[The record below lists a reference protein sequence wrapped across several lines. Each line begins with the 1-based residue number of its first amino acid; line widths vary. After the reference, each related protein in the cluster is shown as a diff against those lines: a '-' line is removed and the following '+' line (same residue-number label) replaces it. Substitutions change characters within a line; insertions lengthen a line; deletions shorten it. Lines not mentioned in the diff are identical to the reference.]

1 MAVYL
6 DFDNIVISRY
16 DQVHGRNSFQKDK
29 ARGLDDD
36 KLTTA
41 TVDLGAI
48 IDFASSFGTLVLTRA
63 YADWSAD
70 LNANY
75 QGQLV
80 GRAVDLVQ
88 LFPAAAY
95 GKNGADIRLAVDAV
109 EDMFRLPDLTHV
121 VIVGG
126 DSDYIALAQRCK
138 RLGRYVVGIGVAG
151 ASSRSLAS
159 ACDEFVTYDALPGIP
174 TVAPAPAKKATKR
187 TKSKEPDDEP
197 EPADTQAAATGLLER
212 ALRIGHEKDDADW
225 LHNSAVKAQM
235 KRMDPSFS
243 EKSLGFRSFSDFLR
257 SRSDVA
263 DLDES
268 STTRMVR
275 LHQRGSKPRSDPD
288 VRASGEVPDRVS
300 TYAEAMTERLY
311 FRQLLSGRDF
321 AQSDMIAQQ
330 MRNFSYLI
338 GDRETGD
345 TVVVDPAYA
354 ANDLVDIL
362 ESDGMKLS
370 GVLVTHHHP
379 DHVGGSMMGFEL
391 KGLAELLERQSV
403 PVHVNSLEA
412 EWVSR
417 VTGIARS
424 DLTAHE
430 HGDKVNVG
438 DVEIELLHTP
448 GHTPGS
454 QCFLLDG
461 RLVAGDTLFLEGCG
475 RTDFPGGDV
484 DDMFR
489 SLQQLAAA
497 VRRPD
502 GVSRATGTRWSPAR
516 RCRTCGAPTTCTGRA
531 IWISGEC

>member
-1 MAVYL
+1 MPEAVAGGDTARVAVYL

-29 ARGLDDD
+29 ARGLEDD

-41 TVDLGAI
+41 TVDVGAI

-70 LNANY
+70 LNAGYRN
-75 QGQLV
+75 QLV

-151 ASSRSLAS
+151 ASSRSLAA

-174 TVAPAPAKKATKR
+174 TVAPAAPKKATRKA
-187 TKSKEPDDEP
+187 KSKEADDDEP
-197 EPADTQAAATGLLER
+197 EPADRQAAATGLLER

-257 SRSDVA
+257 SRSDVV

-275 LHQRGSKPRSDPD
+275 LHRD
-288 VRASGEVPDRVS
+288 ASSP
-300 TYAEAMTERLY
+300 
-311 FRQLLSGRDF
+311 
-321 AQSDMIAQQ
+321 
-330 MRNFSYLI
+330 I
-338 GDRETGD
+338 G
-345 TVVVDPAYA
+345 
-354 ANDLVDIL
+354 
-362 ESDGMKLS
+362 
-370 GVLVTHHHP
+370 
-379 DHVGGSMMGFEL
+379 
-391 KGLAELLERQSV
+391 
-403 PVHVNSLEA
+403 
-412 EWVSR
+412 
-417 VTGIARS
+417 
-424 DLTAHE
+424 
-430 HGDKVNVG
+430 
-438 DVEIELLHTP
+438 
-448 GHTPGS
+448 
-454 QCFLLDG
+454 
-461 RLVAGDTLFLEGCG
+461 
-475 RTDFPGGDV
+475 
-484 DDMFR
+484 
-489 SLQQLAAA
+489 
-497 VRRPD
+497 
-502 GVSRATGTRWSPAR
+502 
-516 RCRTCGAPTTCTGRA
+516 RCRRTHAGSDRR
-531 IWISGEC
+531 

>member
-1 MAVYL
+1 MPEAVAGGDTARVAVYL

-29 ARGLDDD
+29 ARGLEVD

-41 TVDLGAI
+41 TVDVGAI

-70 LNANY
+70 LNAGYRN
-75 QGQLV
+75 QLV

-151 ASSRSLAS
+151 ASSRSLAA

-174 TVAPAPAKKATKR
+174 TVAPAAPKKTTRKAKAKDEAD
-187 TKSKEPDDEP
+187 DDEP
-197 EPADTQAAATGLLER
+197 EPADRQAAATGLLER

-257 SRSDVA
+257 SRSEVV

-275 LHQRGSKPRSDPD
+275 LH
-288 VRASGEVPDRVS
+288 
-300 TYAEAMTERLY
+300 
-311 FRQLLSGRDF
+311 RD
-321 AQSDMIAQQ
+321 S
-330 MRNFSYLI
+330 
-338 GDRETGD
+338 
-345 TVVVDPAYA
+345 
-354 ANDLVDIL
+354 
-362 ESDGMKLS
+362 
-370 GVLVTHHHP
+370 
-379 DHVGGSMMGFEL
+379 
-391 KGLAELLERQSV
+391 
-403 PVHVNSLEA
+403 
-412 EWVSR
+412 
-417 VTGIARS
+417 
-424 DLTAHE
+424 
-430 HGDKVNVG
+430 
-438 DVEIELLHTP
+438 
-448 GHTPGS
+448 
-454 QCFLLDG
+454 
-461 RLVAGDTLFLEGCG
+461 
-475 RTDFPGGDV
+475 
-484 DDMFR
+484 
-489 SLQQLAAA
+489 
-497 VRRPD
+497 
-502 GVSRATGTRWSPAR
+502 
-516 RCRTCGAPTTCTGRA
+516 
-531 IWISGEC
+531 

>member
-1 MAVYL
+1 MPEAVAGGDTARVAVYL

-29 ARGLDDD
+29 ARGLEVD

-41 TVDLGAI
+41 TVDVGAI

-70 LNANY
+70 LNAGYRN
-75 QGQLV
+75 QLV

-151 ASSRSLAS
+151 ASSRSLAA

-174 TVAPAPAKKATKR
+174 TVAPAAPKKTTRKAKA
-187 TKSKEPDDEP
+187 KEEADDDEP
-197 EPADTQAAATGLLER
+197 EPADRQAAATGLLER

-257 SRSDVA
+257 SRSEVV

-275 LHQRGSKPRSDPD
+275 LHKED
-288 VRASGEVPDRVS
+288 
-300 TYAEAMTERLY
+300 EA
-311 FRQLLSGRDF
+311 G
-321 AQSDMIAQQ
+321 
-330 MRNFSYLI
+330 
-338 GDRETGD
+338 
-345 TVVVDPAYA
+345 
-354 ANDLVDIL
+354 
-362 ESDGMKLS
+362 
-370 GVLVTHHHP
+370 
-379 DHVGGSMMGFEL
+379 
-391 KGLAELLERQSV
+391 
-403 PVHVNSLEA
+403 
-412 EWVSR
+412 
-417 VTGIARS
+417 
-424 DLTAHE
+424 
-430 HGDKVNVG
+430 
-438 DVEIELLHTP
+438 
-448 GHTPGS
+448 
-454 QCFLLDG
+454 
-461 RLVAGDTLFLEGCG
+461 
-475 RTDFPGGDV
+475 
-484 DDMFR
+484 
-489 SLQQLAAA
+489 
-497 VRRPD
+497 
-502 GVSRATGTRWSPAR
+502 
-516 RCRTCGAPTTCTGRA
+516 
-531 IWISGEC
+531 